1 MPTAHT
7 ALALLQLRGALQCKA
22 NIGGLGGIVQAP
34 GVAEATSCANQRV
47 PKQAWALNV
56 LLLHEAGVT
65 QARMGVI
72 PLSRHAAQAELSM
85 RAILGEGAAYGVDA

>member
-1 MPTAHT
+1 MPTART
-7 ALALLQLRGALQCKA
+7 ALALSQPRGALQCKA

-56 LLLHEAGVT
+56 LLLHEAGLA
-65 QARMGVI
+65 QARMGGES
-72 PLSRHAAQAELSM
+72 LLADTRHKQSCLCG
-85 RAILGEGAAYGVDA
+85 RF